1 MVERASDAQ
10 QHLLTGEAARNGVA
24 RDNVRALDTARTL
37 GGGFEERFDREPRV
51 LGQRASIV
59 RVALIKRLI

>member
-24 RDNVRALDTARTL
+24 RDNVQALERPTL
-37 GGGFEERFDREPRV
+37 GGGFEERSTAS
-51 LGQRASIV
+51 LGCSGSERASAAV
-59 RVALIKRLI
+59 TLMGRLV